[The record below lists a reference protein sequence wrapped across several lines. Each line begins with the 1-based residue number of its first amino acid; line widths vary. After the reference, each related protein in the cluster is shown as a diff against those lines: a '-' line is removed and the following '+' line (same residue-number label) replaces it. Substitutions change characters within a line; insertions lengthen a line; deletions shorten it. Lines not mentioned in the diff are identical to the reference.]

1 MSGAARRAT
10 RRVPRRGE
18 GERGA
23 ATVLVLAF
31 AGALLLVGAACA
43 VVAALLLAH
52 RTAQAAADLAALAA
66 AQALGAG
73 EDACAAAAAVAD
85 RHGGV
90 VAACAPAGDEVRL
103 TVVVEGPRWLGQ
115 TGDGVAQARAGPA
128 P

>member
-1 MSGAARRAT
+1 MNGRPER
-10 RRVPRRGE
+10 P
-18 GERGA
+18 ERGA

-31 AGALLLVGAACA
+31 AGVLVLVGAACA

-66 AQALGAG
+66 AQALAEGG
-73 EDACAAAAAVAD
+73 DACGQAGSVAR
-85 RHGGV
+85 RHGAELV
-90 VAACAPAGDEVRL
+90 DCRPAGAEVRL

-115 TGDGVAQARAGPA
+115 TGDGVAEARAGPQ